1 MKVAYLDLV
10 AGISGDMFLAAIIDA
25 GVRVDDLRSA
35 LAGLAPGSWELVVSR
50 AAHRGIV
57 ATRVAVRGADDA
69 SNVQGGRDGSRS
81 YAELRHILE
90 SADIED
96 SVRRDA
102 LEMLRLLAEAEA
114 AVHGIDPAEVHFH
127 EIGGLDT
134 LVDLAGAAAGLRLL
148 QVSRLVSSP
157 VPWTHGYVETA
168 HGRLP
173 VPAPATA
180 RLLEGLPVKG
190 LDIEGE
196 TVTPTGAAIVRHFA
210 SEFGPMPPMTIEAT
224 GIGAGSRELPGVPN
238 ILRLIVG
245 QLSDPAAPADDVI
258 SQDLMVIE
266 ANIDDMPP
274 ELFEPALEAC
284 FSAGALD
291 AWLTPIQMKHNRP
304 AAKLS
309 ALADPADAR
318 AVADAILRH
327 TTTLGVRLLPARRF
341 CLPREMTKVATA
353 YGEISVKVARLGG
366 RVVTAQPEYRECVAA
381 AQRSGATV
389 REVYEAA
396 KAAAHD
402 RWARD
407 KG

>member
-1 MKVAYLDLV
+1 
-10 AGISGDMFLAAIIDA
+10 
-25 GVRVDDLRSA
+25 
-35 LAGLAPGSWELVVSR
+35 
-50 AAHRGIV
+50 AHRGIV